1 MIGVLI
7 IVAAVTVL
15 IGIALLR
22 GKCDEIIAGYSTA
35 PVEERQRYDMKRLR
49 LVAASFCF
57 ATAVLLFLFLFESD
71 WALIVFCA
79 ACLLLC
85 GILAVL
91 VRTWVKKKKV

>member
-1 MIGVLI
+1 MIWVLI

-22 GKCDEIIAGYSTA
+22 VKCDDIIAGYSTA
-35 PVEERQRYDMKRLR
+35 SEEKRKRYDMRRLR
-49 LVAASFCF
+49 LVVASVFF
-57 ATAVLLFLFLFESD
+57 ATAVLLFLLLFESS
-71 WALIVFCA
+71 WALIVFCS

-91 VRTWVKKKKV
+91 TRTWVKKKV